1 MVLDL
6 GVGGAEVTLKTIG
19 GNGVGKKDSAIFFPR
34 WLMIGRTFGVA
45 LGVVSGSPIERYLK
59 EKHILKHLKVFRKFL
74 PITSFDSSHLW

>member
-34 WLMIGRTFGVA
+34 WLMIGRTLGVA
-45 LGVVSGSPIERYLK
+45 LGVVSGSPIERYLE
-59 EKHILKHLKVFRKFL
+59 EKHSLKVFL
-74 PITSFDSSHLW
+74 ESLYLVLHLTVFI